1 MIADQLRMGATFPAI
16 PWPASCLGTGKSLNT
31 GRLHITEPGQH
42 DGERKTVEVASLCVR
57 HRSLTGQLLCYR
69 LDYMNQDTDL
79 QAQSI
84 SAGLTKLQGLL
95 EKPVATGAL
104 ELGKN
109 AAAAKEYD
117 VLRRLQR
124 SLLQY
129 LERNGALFYTG
140 VLGHFSAGK
149 SSTINS
155 LLDTWNSKYERVTD
169 LNPTDTTITLITKDK
184 NASSLVGVIR
194 EGHVTIRLEPVDSP
208 FLDEIVLVDT
218 PGTGDPQ
225 FIEEVARDF
234 LPICDLILF
243 VFSATSPL
251 DKSDVPLL
259 LELHNRLPF
268 VPIHFVVTRTDELRT
283 NENSP
288 LTVACPIF

>member
-1 MIADQLRMGATFPAI
+1 
-16 PWPASCLGTGKSLNT
+16 
-31 GRLHITEPGQH
+31 
-42 DGERKTVEVASLCVR
+42 
-57 HRSLTGQLLCYR
+57 
-69 LDYMNQDTDL
+69 MNRDTDL
-79 QAQSI
+79 QAESI
-84 SAGLTKLQGLL
+84 SAGLTKLQELL

-117 VLRRLQR
+117 VLRRLHK

-129 LERNGALFYTG
+129 VERNVTLFYAG
-140 VLGHFSAGK
+140 ILGHFSAGK

-155 LLDTWNSKYERVTD
+155 LLDTWNSKHERITD
-169 LNPTDTTITLITKDK
+169 LNPTDTTITLITKEK
-184 NASSLVGVIR
+184 NAPSLVGVIK
-194 EGHVTIRLEPVDSP
+194 EGHVTIRLEPVDSDV
-208 FLDEIVLVDT
+208 LEEIVLVDT

-243 VFSATSPL
+243 VFSAASPL

-259 LELHNRLPF
+259 LELHQRLPF
-268 VPIHFVVTRTDELRT
+268 VPIHFVVTRTDELRA
-283 NENSP
+283 NPDAP
-288 LTVACPIF
+288 LTEENLDPRKTEQFLNTVVTRVNTLLAPQVYLTTSFTLIDNRREIAQKTEETAGEARAIRIERPEDNQAALEDVQYP